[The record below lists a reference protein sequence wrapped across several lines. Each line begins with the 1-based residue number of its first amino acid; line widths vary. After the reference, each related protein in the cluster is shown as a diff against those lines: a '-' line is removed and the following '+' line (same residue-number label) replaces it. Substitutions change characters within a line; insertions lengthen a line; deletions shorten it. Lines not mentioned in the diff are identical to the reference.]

1 MAIISRINQK
11 KFRGYGNTQFHY
23 AMTYVVITFVVLL
36 ILNIYCSNVSQMVFY
51 QSKEA
56 SMIEKCHIASDEISA
71 AEVLNPSTVSSIV
84 SQIESLKVTRMLV
97 TDQQGLVLYDSQQ
110 TALGQYAL
118 LPEILQALGKNGQGS
133 EGNDV
138 FSWKYRS
145 GVMDS
150 HAATPI
156 TYYGSIIG
164 CVYMTDHDTAQGA
177 LIHSLQLT
185 VFQITLVLEIIV
197 LLFSLAFAS
206 AFSRR
211 VRKIMASIRIIQ
223 EGDYTHKVTMGG
235 NDRLEEKLAIR
246 PTSETLFCDHFAR
259 VLQSHRDL
267 PMKYNQWCSVLRWEK
282 TSRPFLR
289 HREFLWQEGHT
300 AHATAE
306 ESQERTLQMLNVY
319 AKFLEEVLAI
329 PAIKGQKTEKEK
341 FAGAIATYTVEA
353 LMHDGK
359 ALQSGTSHN
368 FGDGFAKAFGIQF
381 ADKDNTLKYVHQ
393 TSWGMTTRLIGALI
407 MVHGD
412 NEGLVIPPRVAPIQ
426 ICIVPVMQKK
436 EGVLDKAYE
445 LRDRLAKDFRVKVD
459 DSDKT
464 PGFKFAE
471 AEMRGYPIRVEIG
484 PKDIE
489 AGKCVI
495 CRRDTREKTEVALE
509 DLETKAAEILET
521 MQKEMLERARAH
533 RDSHTYV
540 AHNMEEFEQIF
551 NEKSGFVKAMWCG
564 CQECEDKIKE
574 KLAVTSRCMPFEQEQ
589 IADTCVCCGK
599 PAKKMV
605 YWGRAY

>member
-1 MAIISRINQK
+1 MAIISKINQK

-97 TDQQGLVLYDSQQ
+97 TDQRGLVLYDSQQ

-118 LPEILQALGKNGQGS
+118 LPEILQALGKNDQGS

-235 NDRLEEKLAIR
+235 NDELTILGDEINDLTERLNTSEQKRRRFVSDASHELKTPLATVRLALSLEEDCPVLILEDDLYQIVFNLMENGIKYNHSGGTLYVTLRHEDDNAMLIVRDTGVGIPTDAVDHIFERFYRVDKARSRATGGSGLGLAIVR
-246 PTSETLFCDHFAR
+246 AIVQRNRGDIQ
-259 VLQSHRDL
+259 VQS
-267 PMKYNQWCSVLRWEK
+267 
-282 TSRPFLR
+282 
-289 HREFLWQEGHT
+289 
-300 AHATAE
+300 
-306 ESQERTLQMLNVY
+306 
-319 AKFLEEVLAI
+319 
-329 PAIKGQKTEKEK
+329 
-341 FAGAIATYTVEA
+341 
-353 LMHDGK
+353 
-359 ALQSGTSHN
+359 
-368 FGDGFAKAFGIQF
+368 
-381 ADKDNTLKYVHQ
+381 
-393 TSWGMTTRLIGALI
+393 
-407 MVHGD
+407 
-412 NEGLVIPPRVAPIQ
+412 
-426 ICIVPVMQKK
+426 
-436 EGVLDKAYE
+436 
-445 LRDRLAKDFRVKVD
+445 
-459 DSDKT
+459 T
-464 PGFKFAE
+464 PGEGTCFTVTFPSFE
-471 AEMRGYPIRVEIG
+471 
-484 PKDIE
+484 
-489 AGKCVI
+489 
-495 CRRDTREKTEVALE
+495 TEV
-509 DLETKAAEILET
+509 D
-521 MQKEMLERARAH
+521 KE
-533 RDSHTYV
+533 
-540 AHNMEEFEQIF
+540 
-551 NEKSGFVKAMWCG
+551 
-564 CQECEDKIKE
+564 
-574 KLAVTSRCMPFEQEQ
+574 
-589 IADTCVCCGK
+589 
-599 PAKKMV
+599 
-605 YWGRAY
+605 